1 MSETTEILKQ
11 IHLFDGLE
19 EEEIVQFA
27 ERLSRQTVLA
37 GTPVLQQGFA
47 SSTLFILLSGKVRI
61 LRQLG
66 GGPVTIAEFGPLQT
80 FGEMGIV
87 DGEPAS
93 ATVMADTEIQIL
105 SMSAEEFH
113 ALLEK
118 SPSLRAKVWRNLA
131 RELTRRIRL
140 TTNQV
145 QDSFAINQA
154 LCENENFREFYKLYG
169 P

>member
-1 MSETTEILKQ
+1 MSETTDILKR
-11 IHLFDGLE
+11 IHIFEGLE
-19 EEEIVQFA
+19 EEELALFA
-27 ERLSRQTVLA
+27 EHLSRQTVPA

-47 SSTLFILLSGKVRI
+47 SSTLFILLSGKVRV

-66 GGPVTIAEFGPLQT
+66 GTPVTIAEFGPLQT

-93 ATVMADTEIQIL
+93 ATVMAESEIQIL

-113 ALLEK
+113 ALLE
-118 SPSLRAKVWRNLA
+118 SSTAIRAKVWRNLA
-131 RELTRRIRL
+131 KELTQRIRL

-154 LCENENFREFYKLYG
+154 LCENENFRNFYKLYG